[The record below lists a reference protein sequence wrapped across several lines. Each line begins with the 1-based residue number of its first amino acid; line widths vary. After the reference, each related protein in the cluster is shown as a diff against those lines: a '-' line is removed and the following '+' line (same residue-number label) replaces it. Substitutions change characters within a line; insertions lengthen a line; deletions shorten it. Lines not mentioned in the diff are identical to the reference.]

1 LGQSVATPVGGRL
14 LIFFGVRPINNDPP
28 LGGGGGTPGARLTVE
43 QQVTPDILFTYITD
57 VANTSQQ
64 MIRAEWAFNQ
74 RWSAILARE
83 ENGYV
88 GVDFEY
94 KRRFK

>member
-1 LGQSVATPVGGRL
+1 MKHAGGN
-14 LIFFGVRPINNDPP
+14 IWIKIDPQIAGV
-28 LGGGGGTPGARLTVE
+28 GGTPGARLTVE

-57 VANTSQQ
+57 VSNTSQQ
-64 MIRAEWAFNQ
+64 LIRAEWAFNP